1 MKSGIVGLKQVGKT
15 TIFNILTGARAD
27 TGTGGRR
34 DTHVGVAAIPDQRVT
49 RLSELYQPHKTVYA
63 TAEYLDYPG
72 VEPSE
77 LKEPTFLAGLRAVD
91 ALLHVVRA
99 FQSPAVPHP
108 AGSVDVKRDI
118 DNMALA
124 MIFSDLFQIERRLER
139 LEKDLKKIRNKDLE
153 AENALLLRFKEC
165 LESERPL
172 RELELNAEEDRR
184 VRGFTFLSQKPVLH
198 VVNLD
203 EGDARELGAVVERF
217 GLEALAS
224 RPKVVV
230 AGVCGRIEEE
240 LCGLAADEAREFMA
254 DLGIA
259 ESGMARLLR
268 ENYRLLGLISFFTVG
283 KDEVRAWTIPAGT
296 GAQKAAGA
304 VHSDLEKGFIRAEV
318 ASCDDLLKYGSL
330 PALKDKGLLHL
341 EGKDYVL
348 RDGDIMHVRFNV

>member
-15 TIFNILTGARAD
+15 TIFNILTGAQTD
-27 TGTGGRR
+27 TGAAGRR
-34 DTHVGVAAIPDQRVT
+34 DTHVGVAAIPDERVT
-49 RLSELYQPHKTVYA
+49 RLSELYQPHKTIYA

-118 DNMALA
+118 GNMELE

-139 LEKDLKKIRNKDLE
+139 LEKDLKKIKSKDLE

-165 LESERPL
+165 LEGERPL
-172 RELELNAEEDRR
+172 RELELDAEEERR
-184 VRGFTFLSQKPVLH
+184 VRGFTFLSQKPLLH
-198 VVNLD
+198 VVNMD
-203 EGDARELGAVVERF
+203 EEDARDLGSVVERF
-217 GLEALAS
+217 GLAELAG

-240 LCGLAADEAREFMA
+240 LCRLSPEEAREFMT
-254 DLGIA
+254 DMGIA

-268 ENYRLLGLISFFTVG
+268 ENYRLLGLLSFFTVG
-283 KDEVRAWTIPAGT
+283 EDEVRAWTVPRGTAAQRAAGT
-296 GAQKAAGA
+296 I
-304 VHSDLEKGFIRAEV
+304 HSDLEKGFIRAEV
-318 ASCDDLLKYGSL
+318 AACADLLAHGSL